1 MSIHPLAG
9 KAASKEQTINIPQ
22 LITDYFTQE
31 PDLSKRE
38 QRTSFGTS
46 GHRGSSL
53 NASFN
58 EQHILAI
65 TQAICD
71 YRKKEGIS
79 GPVFVGIDSHALS
92 TPAQATTLEVL
103 AANEVVTMISTNDEY
118 PPTPAVS
125 HAILEHNKGR
135 KTGLADGIVITPSHN
150 PPQDGGYK
158 YNMTNGGPAEGSVTS
173 WIESRANEI
182 LENKLQDVKRVPLSK
197 ALTASTTKRFD
208 YLDMYTANLS
218 QVINT
223 DLLRDSGLK
232 MGVDPLGGAGV
243 NYWQRIADRYKLNL
257 TVVDDSVDHTFSFM
271 SLDWDGKIRM
281 DPSSSYAM
289 QRLIKLKDEF
299 PVAFACDTDHDRH
312 GIVTQSRGLM
322 APNHFLA
329 VAIDYLFQN
338 RPSWDAN
345 TGIGKT
351 LVSSQMI
358 DRVAKKLGRTLVE
371 VPVGFKW
378 FVDGLYDGSLGFG
391 GEESAGAS
399 FLNRQGK
406 VWSTDKDGIIAA
418 LLAGEITASTGKD
431 PAEIYQQFTKEFG
444 EPVYD
449 RIDAPATPEQ
459 KDKLKNLSA
468 KQITSSE
475 LAGEKI
481 TNILTSAP
489 GNSAAIGGLKVETA
503 NGWFAARPSGTENIY
518 KIYAESFKGR
528 EHLVKLQEEAQK
540 VVNDAIG

>member
-9 KAASKEQTINIPQ
+9 KTATKKQLINIPQ

-31 PDLSKRE
+31 PDLSRRE

-53 NASFN
+53 HGSFN

-65 TQAICD
+65 TQAICN
-71 YRKKEGIS
+71 YREKEGIT
-79 GPVFVGIDSHALS
+79 GPVFLGIDSHALS

-103 AANEVVTMISTNDEY
+103 AANEVVTMIAANDEY
-118 PPTPAVS
+118 TPTPAVS
-125 HAILEHNKGR
+125 HAIIEYNKER
-135 KTGLADGIVITPSHN
+135 ETGLADGIVITPSHN
-150 PPQDGGYK
+150 PPQDGGFK
-158 YNMTNGGPAEGSVTS
+158 YNMTNGGPAEGGVTS

-182 LENKLQDVKRVPLSK
+182 LENNLKEVKRVSLSK
-197 ALTASTTKRFD
+197 ALAASTTKRFD
-208 YLDMYTANLS
+208 YLDSYTADLD
-218 QVINT
+218 QVIDT

-243 NYWQRIADRYKLNL
+243 KYWQRIADRYKLDL
-257 TVVDDSVDHTFSFM
+257 TVVDDTIDHTFGFM

-289 QRLIKLKDEF
+289 QRLIQLKDKF

-312 GIVTQSRGLM
+312 GIVTQTAGLM
-322 APNHFLA
+322 QPNHFLA
-329 VAIDYLFQN
+329 VAIHYLFQN
-338 RPSWDAN
+338 RPLWSAS

-358 DRVAKKLGRTLVE
+358 DRVAKKLERKLVE

-378 FVDGLYDGSLGFG
+378 FVDGLFDGSLGFG

-399 FLNRQGK
+399 FLNKQGQ

-431 PAEIYQQFTKEFG
+431 PAEIYQEFIKEFG

-459 KDKLKNLSA
+459 KDKLKNLSS

-475 LAGEKI
+475 LAGETI
-481 TNILTSAP
+481 TNILTTAP
-489 GNSAAIGGLKVETA
+489 GNNAAIGGLKVETA

-518 KIYAESFKGR
+518 KIYAESFKGENHLR
-528 EHLVKLQEEAQK
+528 ELQEEAQK
-540 VVNDAIG
+540 VVNDAIS

>member
-1 MSIHPLAG
+1 MSTHPLAG
-9 KAASKEQTINIPQ
+9 KTATKDQRINVPQ
-22 LITDYFTQE
+22 LITDYFTQS
-31 PDLSKRE
+31 PDPSRRE
-38 QRTSFGTS
+38 ERVSFGTS

-53 NASFN
+53 NSSFN
-58 EQHILAI
+58 EAHILAT

-71 YRKKEGIS
+71 YRVKQGIT

-92 TPAQATTLEVL
+92 TPAQATALEVL
-103 AANEVVTMISTNDEY
+103 AANEVVTMIATNDEY
-118 PPTPAVS
+118 TPTPAVS
-125 HAILEHNKGR
+125 HAILVYNKDR
-135 KTGLADGIVITPSHN
+135 SKDLADGIIITPSHN
-150 PPQDGGYK
+150 PPTDGGFK

-182 LENKLQDVKRVPLSK
+182 LENKLRNVKRVTLAK
-197 ALTASTTKRFD
+197 ALAASTTQRYD
-208 YLDMYTANLS
+208 YLEAYTADLGL
-218 QVINT
+218 VLDM
-223 DLLRDSGLK
+223 DLLKESGVS

-243 NYWQRIADRYKLNL
+243 HYWQRIADRYGLNL
-257 TVVDDSVDHTFSFM
+257 TVVDDAVDHTFSFM

-289 QRLIKLKDEF
+289 QRLIGLKDKY

-312 GIVTQSRGLM
+312 GIVTRSAGLM
-322 APNHFLA
+322 QPNHYLA

-338 RPSWDAN
+338 RPGWAAK

-358 DRVAKKLGRTLVE
+358 DRVAKKLGRKLVE

-399 FLNRQGK
+399 FLDRQGN

-418 LLAGEITASTGKD
+418 LLSGEITARTGKD
-431 PAEIYQQFTKEFG
+431 PAEIYRGFTQEFG

-459 KDKLKNLSA
+459 KDKLKKLSPD
-468 KQITSSE
+468 QITSAE

-481 TNILTSAP
+481 TNILTNAP
-489 GNSAAIGGLKVETA
+489 GNGAAIGGLKVETA

-518 KIYAESFKGR
+518 KIYAESFKGE
-528 EHLVKLQEEAQK
+528 EHLRQLQEEAKK

>member
-1 MSIHPLAG
+1 MSTHPLAG
-9 KAASKEQTINIPQ
+9 KTATKDQRINVPQ
-22 LITDYFTQE
+22 LITDYFTQS

-38 QRTSFGTS
+38 QRVSFGTS

-53 NASFN
+53 NISFN
-58 EQHILAI
+58 EAHILAT
-65 TQAICD
+65 TQAICN
-71 YRKKEGIS
+71 YREKQGIT

-92 TPAQATTLEVL
+92 TPAQATALEVL
-103 AANEVVTMISTNDEY
+103 AANGVVTMIATNDEY
-118 PPTPAVS
+118 TPTPAVS
-125 HAILEHNKGR
+125 HAILVYNKGR
-135 KTGLADGIVITPSHN
+135 QTGLADGIVITPSHN
-150 PPQDGGYK
+150 PPADGGFK

-182 LENKLQDVKRVPLSK
+182 LEDKLRDVKRITLAK
-197 ALTASTTKRFD
+197 ALSASTTRRYD
-208 YLDMYTANLS
+208 YLEAYTADLD
-218 QVINT
+218 QVIDM
-223 DLLRDSGLK
+223 DLLKASGIQ

-243 NYWQRIADRYKLNL
+243 NYWQRIADRYGLNL

-289 QRLIKLKDEF
+289 QRLIGLKDKF

-312 GIVTQSRGLM
+312 GIVTQSAGLM
-322 APNHFLA
+322 QPNHYLA
-329 VAIDYLFQN
+329 VAIDYLFRN
-338 RPSWDAN
+338 RPEWGAA

-358 DRVAKKLGRTLVE
+358 DRVAQKLRRKLVE

-399 FLNRQGK
+399 FLDRKGQ

-431 PAEIYQQFTKEFG
+431 PAEIYRGFTEEFG
-444 EPVYD
+444 APVYD

-459 KDKLKNLSA
+459 KDKLKKLSPD
-468 KQITSSE
+468 QISSSE

-481 TNILTSAP
+481 TNILTNAP
-489 GNSAAIGGLKVETA
+489 GNGAAIGGLKVETA
-503 NGWFAARPSGTENIY
+503 SGWFAARPSGTENIY
-518 KIYAESFKGR
+518 KIYAESFKGT
-528 EHLVKLQEEAQK
+528 EHLRQLQEEAQK

>member
-9 KAASKEQTINIPQ
+9 KTASKDQLTNIPK

-46 GHRGSSL
+46 GHRGSSMYG
-53 NASFN
+53 SFN

-65 TQAICD
+65 TQAICN
-71 YRKKEGIS
+71 YREKEGIS

-103 AANEVVTMISTNDEY
+103 AANEVVTMIAANDEY
-118 PPTPAVS
+118 TPTPAVS
-125 HAILEHNKGR
+125 HAILEYNNGR
-135 KTGLADGIVITPSHN
+135 KSGLADGIVITPSHN
-150 PPQDGGYK
+150 PPQDGGFK
-158 YNMTNGGPAEGSVTS
+158 YNMTNGGPAEGAVTS

-182 LENKLQDVKRVPLSK
+182 LENKLQEVKRIPYSK
-197 ALTASTTKRFD
+197 ALAASTTKRFD
-208 YLDMYTANLS
+208 YLEMYTAHLD
-218 QVINT
+218 QVIDT

-243 NYWQRIADRYKLNL
+243 KYWQKIADRYNLDL

-289 QRLIKLKDEF
+289 QRLIQLKDKF

-312 GIVTQSRGLM
+312 GIVTQSAGLM
-322 APNHFLA
+322 QPNHFLA
-329 VAIDYLFQN
+329 VAIHYLFQN
-338 RPSWDAN
+338 RPMWDAA

-358 DRVAKKLGRTLVE
+358 DRVAKKLGRKLVE

-431 PAEIYQQFTKEFG
+431 PAEIYQEFITEFG
-444 EPVYD
+444 EPLYD

-459 KDKLKNLSA
+459 KDKLKNLSS

-489 GNSAAIGGLKVETA
+489 GNGAAIGGLKVETA

-518 KIYAESFKGR
+518 KIYAESFKG
-528 EHLVKLQEEAQK
+528 EKHLLELQEEAQK
-540 VVNDAIG
+540 VVNDAIS

>member
-1 MSIHPLAG
+1 MSTHPLAG
-9 KAASKEQTINIPQ
+9 KTATKDQRINVPQ
-22 LITDYFTQE
+22 LITDYFTQS
-31 PDLSKRE
+31 PDPSRRE
-38 QRTSFGTS
+38 ERVSFGTS

-53 NASFN
+53 SNSFN
-58 EQHILAI
+58 EGHILAT

-71 YRKKEGIS
+71 YRVKQGIT

-92 TPAQATTLEVL
+92 IPAQATALEVL
-103 AANEVVTMISTNDEY
+103 AANGVVTMIATNDEY
-118 PPTPAVS
+118 TPTPAVS
-125 HAILEHNKGR
+125 HAILVYNKGR
-135 KTGLADGIVITPSHN
+135 SSGLADGIIITPSHN
-150 PPQDGGYK
+150 PPTDGGFK

-173 WIESRANEI
+173 WIESRANDI
-182 LENKLQDVKRVPLSK
+182 LENKLQDVKRVTLAT
-197 ALTASTTKRFD
+197 ALRASTTKRYD
-208 YLDMYTANLS
+208 YLEAYTADLD
-218 QVINT
+218 QVLDM
-223 DLLRDSGLK
+223 DLLKASGVS

-243 NYWQRIADRYKLNL
+243 NYWQRIADRYGLNL
-257 TVVDDSVDHTFSFM
+257 TVVDDAVDHTFSFM

-289 QRLIKLKDEF
+289 QRLIGLKDKY

-312 GIVTQSRGLM
+312 GIVTRSAGLM
-322 APNHFLA
+322 QPNHYLA

-338 RPSWDAN
+338 RPGWAAG

-358 DRVAKKLGRTLVE
+358 DRVAKKLGRKLVE

-399 FLNRQGK
+399 FLDRSGK

-418 LLAGEITASTGKD
+418 LLSGEITARTGKD
-431 PAEIYQQFTKEFG
+431 PAEIYRGFTQEFG

-459 KDKLKNLSA
+459 KDKLKKLSPD
-468 KQITSSE
+468 QITSAE

-481 TNILTSAP
+481 TNILTNAP
-489 GNSAAIGGLKVETA
+489 GNGAAIGGLKVETA

-518 KIYAESFKGR
+518 KIYAESFKGE
-528 EHLVKLQEEAQK
+528 EHLRQLQEEAKK